1 MNYRL
6 TSPVTPMQSHRFRQ
20 LLVILWAFLSPVTPT
35 PAEIKAQAP
44 IVVAVPGKQIQ
55 LSTADWTAMRNEE
68 TYAKNFESRHKAKN
82 EVMEQVVT
90 VFLIEMSPDRRIGTK
105 ISDTEHVEFFTVH
118 PNSVT
123 VQVRREKKGYWILS
137 RQTFALTTGAPVSGA
152 ALKHNYSDA
161 DITQLRHWLQNDIDR
176 TRFLLSDTF

>member
-1 MNYRL
+1 
-6 TSPVTPMQSHRFRQ
+6 MQSRRFRH
-20 LLVILWAFLSPVTPT
+20 LLLILCAFLFPVTPT
-35 PAEIKAQAP
+35 PAEIQAQAP
-44 IVVAVPGKQIQ
+44 IVVSVPGKQIQ
-55 LSTADWTAMRNEE
+55 LPAADWTAMRNEE
-68 TYAKNFESRHKAKN
+68 SYAKNFECRHKAKN

-137 RQTFALTTGAPVSGA
+137 RQTFVLTTGAPVSGA

-161 DITQLRHWLQNDIDR
+161 DITRLRHWFQNDIDR